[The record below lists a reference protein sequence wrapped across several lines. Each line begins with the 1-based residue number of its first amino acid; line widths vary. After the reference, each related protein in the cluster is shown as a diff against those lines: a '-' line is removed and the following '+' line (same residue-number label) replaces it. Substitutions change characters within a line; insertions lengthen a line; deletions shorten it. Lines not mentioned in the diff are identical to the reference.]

1 MRREFPGRCAHR
13 EQAMGGHR
21 EKMAIR
27 KPRRGAAEAK
37 PAGICILDFPAS
49 RTMSK
54 YVSVV
59 EATQPVVFRYGGRL
73 TQCAWERAV
82 PGS

>member
-1 MRREFPGRCAHR
+1 MRRELPGRCTHR
-13 EQAMGGHR
+13 EQPWEDTGR
-21 EKMAIR
+21 R
-27 KPRRGAAEAK
+27 WPRRGAAEAR
-37 PAGICILDFPAS
+37 PADICILDFPAS

-59 EATQPVVFRYGGRL
+59 EATQPVVFHYGGRL
-73 TQCAWERAV
+73 TQCVWERAV